1 MRDFDLYKEAGWK
14 DWLFN
19 IFKKVP
25 KGPTHIPPINY
36 PYHHIP
42 GPGGTTKGPSTG
54 LGAAN
59 KEVGG
64 VNPESFLSK
73 MLGLGKKYGPHA
85 GVAAGTAGLGY
96 GGSKLLFGGKGAP
109 AVEGT
114 APAPEGPPVGNS
126 LFGPDLGGRSLQ
138 NALIGGG
145 IGTAGGALAGLM
157 SSDKKKSRLKSM
169 LESALA
175 GGLGGAA
182 IGGVG
187 TPLVDAASSALG
199 SMKAGSVRADY
210 NQSVNNLL
218 RLVNRR

>member
-1 MRDFDLYKEAGWK
+1 
-14 DWLFN
+14 
-19 IFKKVP
+19 
-25 KGPTHIPPINY
+25 
-36 PYHHIP
+36 
-42 GPGGTTKGPSTG
+42 
-54 LGAAN
+54 
-59 KEVGG
+59 
-64 VNPESFLSK
+64 
-73 MLGLGKKYGPHA
+73 
-85 GVAAGTAGLGY
+85 
-96 GGSKLLFGGKGAP
+96 
-109 AVEGT
+109 
-114 APAPEGPPVGNS
+114 
-126 LFGPDLGGRSLQ
+126 
-138 NALIGGG
+138 
-145 IGTAGGALAGLM
+145 M